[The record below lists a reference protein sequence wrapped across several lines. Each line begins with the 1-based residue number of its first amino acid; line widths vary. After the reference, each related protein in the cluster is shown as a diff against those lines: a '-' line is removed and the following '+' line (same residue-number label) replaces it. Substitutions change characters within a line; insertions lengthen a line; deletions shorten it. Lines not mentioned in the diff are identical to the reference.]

1 MVVHSPTSSSF
12 GLMVVVVEEV
22 AWEEKL
28 KKSDWLIQT
37 TFLDAHGSHHVAACM
52 AWQTLYLVCSVD
64 DKHARAIKKE

>member
-1 MVVHSPTSSSF
+1 MV
-12 GLMVVVVEEV
+12 VVVVEEEV
-22 AWEEKL
+22 EAWEEEKL